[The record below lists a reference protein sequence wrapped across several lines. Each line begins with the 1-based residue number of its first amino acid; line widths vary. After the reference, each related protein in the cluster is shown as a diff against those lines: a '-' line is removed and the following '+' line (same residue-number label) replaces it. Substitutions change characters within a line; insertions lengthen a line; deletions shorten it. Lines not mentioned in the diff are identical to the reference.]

1 MTDHEIIN
9 DDASSPTGWNTIV
22 LERPISYVDAVKFAE
37 EMINFHEREFDPAWN
52 TNLEPKIDNAN
63 NQTISFTLRTQFI
76 GFDDVK
82 LHEAAWDA
90 LFLDQPIEGQVKTYL
105 MKLLREK
112 SFSQRVQGMK
122 GRRPL
127 HLQARN
133 YEWTIFR
140 TTNFLEQVGWNK
152 SENEATYS
160 STSAFHAIAEAM
172 RNLSLRPQSNTSV
185 RDTYY
190 RFAKKW
196 PNKRNDL

>member
-1 MTDHEIIN
+1 MADHKTK
-9 DDASSPTGWNTIV
+9 DDKSSLLQEWNTTI
-22 LERPISYVDAVKFAE
+22 LERPSTYADAVKFAE
-37 EMINFHEREFDPAWN
+37 EMINFHEREFDPAWQ
-52 TNLEPKIDNAN
+52 TKIEN
-63 NQTISFTLRTQFI
+63 NIAEENDQIIGFTLRTQFI
-76 GFDDVK
+76 GFDHVQ
-82 LHEAAWDA
+82 LNQAAMDA
-90 LFLDQPIEGQVKTYL
+90 LFLDQPIEGQVKTYV

-112 SFSQRVQGMK
+112 SLDRDIQGVR

-196 PNKRNDL
+196 PKKRNDL

>member
-1 MTDHEIIN
+1 MADHETRN
-9 DDASSPTGWNTIV
+9 DDASTPKGWNTII
-22 LERPISYVDAVKFAE
+22 LERPISYEDAVKFAE
-37 EMINFHEREFDPAWN
+37 EMITFHEREFDPAWRTDQK
-52 TNLEPKIDNAN
+52 TNFDEAN
-63 NQTISFTLRTQFI
+63 NATIGFTLRTQFI

-82 LHEAAWDA
+82 LNQAAWDA
-90 LFLDQPIEGQVKTYL
+90 LFLDQPLEGQVKTYV

-112 SFSQRVQGMK
+112 SLNHSVEGKK

-140 TTNFLEQVGWNK
+140 TTNLLEQVGWNK
-152 SENEATYS
+152 SENEVTFS